1 MRANAI
7 IAGAEKAGTT
17 SLFVSLAGHPDVAPA
32 SVKETRYFSP
42 LIYGSEPEPVA
53 TYDEYFA
60 DSGGR
65 PVRLEATPRYC
76 TGGRAVAERIE
87 AVCGPTTRVIVV
99 LRDPVARFASFFTF
113 QKARLRLPEDLS
125 VEQYLERSV
134 SLSEEALREP
144 ENHPWSA
151 FPSGCYADWLP
162 GWHKV
167 FGDRLRVL
175 FFEQLTAEPEAG
187 LRSVASFLGINAGA
201 FPTYELAS
209 ENRTTAYKRAGFQ
222 RAALAV
228 NDRLERFLRRHYRL
242 RARMRS
248 VYYRIN
254 GKAAPRAAL
263 PDAVRAEL
271 ERRYREPNARLAGQL
286 RAMGYTFGPT
296 WLEASGAQ
304 YSSAE

>member
-7 IAGAEKAGTT
+7 IVGAEKAGTT

-42 LIYGSEPEPVA
+42 LIYGAEPKSV
-53 TYDEYFA
+53 TSYDAYFT
-60 DSGGR
+60 DCGDR

-76 TGGRAVAERIE
+76 TGGRVVAERID

-99 LRDPVARFASFFTF
+99 LREPVARFASFFAF
-113 QKARLRLPEDLS
+113 QRARLRVPEDLS
-125 VEQYLERSV
+125 AEQYLERSA
-134 SLSEEALREP
+134 SLSEAELHDP

-151 FPSGCYADWLP
+151 YSSGCYADWLP
-162 GWHKV
+162 GWHAV
-167 FGDRLRVL
+167 FGDRLQVL
-175 FFEQLTAEPEAG
+175 FFEQLMAEPEAG
-187 LRSVASFLGINAGA
+187 LRSVASFLGIDPDA
-201 FPTYELAS
+201 FPTYALAS

-228 NDRLERFLRRHYRL
+228 NDRLERFLRRHYGLRKRL
-242 RARMRS
+242 RS
-248 VYYRIN
+248 LYYRIN
-254 GKAAPRAAL
+254 GKAATRAAL

-271 ERRYREPNARLAGQL
+271 ERRYREPNARLAAQL
-286 RAMGYTFGPT
+286 HAMGTTVDPP
-296 WLEASGAQ
+296 WLEANGAQ

>member
-1 MRANAI
+1 VRANAI

-42 LIYGSEPEPVA
+42 LIYGAEPEAVA
-53 TYDEYFA
+53 TYDEYFI
-60 DSGGR
+60 DSGAR

-87 AVCGPTTRVIVV
+87 AVCGPNTRVVVV
-99 LRDPVARFASFFTF
+99 LREPVARFASFFAF
-113 QKARLRLPEDLS
+113 QKARLRVPQDLS
-125 VEQYLERSV
+125 AEQYLERSV
-134 SLSEEALREP
+134 SLSEAELRDP

-151 FPSGCYADWLP
+151 FPTGCYADWLP
-162 GWHKV
+162 AWHAV
-167 FGDRLRVL
+167 FGDRLQVL
-175 FFEQLTAEPEAG
+175 FFEQLTAEPEVG
-187 LRSVASFLGINAGA
+187 LRAVASFLGIDPDA

-242 RARMRS
+242 RKQLRS
-248 VYYRIN
+248 LYYRIN
-254 GKAAPRAAL
+254 GKAATRVAL

-271 ERRYREPNARLAGQL
+271 ERRYREPNARLAAQL
-286 RAMGYTFGPT
+286 HAMGTTVGPP
-296 WLEASGAQ
+296 WLQANGAQ

>member
-42 LIYGSEPEPVA
+42 LIYGAEPETVA
-53 TYDEYFA
+53 TYDEYFT
-60 DSGGR
+60 DSGDR
-65 PVRLEATPRYC
+65 SVRLEATPRYC

-99 LRDPVARFASFFTF
+99 LREPVARFASFFAF
-113 QKARLRLPEDLS
+113 QKARLRVPEDLS
-125 VEQYLERSV
+125 AEQYLARSV
-134 SLSEEALREP
+134 ALSEADLRDP
-144 ENHPWSA
+144 EHHPWSA

-162 GWHKV
+162 SWHTV
-167 FGDRLRVL
+167 FGDRLQVL

-187 LRSVASFLGINAGA
+187 LRAVAAFLGIDPDA

-222 RAALAV
+222 RIALAI

-242 RARMRS
+242 KDGMRS
-248 VYYRIN
+248 FYYRIN
-254 GKAAPRAAL
+254 GKAAARSAL
-263 PDAVRAEL
+263 PDGVRAEL
-271 ERRYREPNARLAGQL
+271 QRRYQGPNARLAEQL
-286 RAMGYTFGPT
+286 RAMGCTNTPS
-296 WLEASGAQ
+296 WLDASGAQ